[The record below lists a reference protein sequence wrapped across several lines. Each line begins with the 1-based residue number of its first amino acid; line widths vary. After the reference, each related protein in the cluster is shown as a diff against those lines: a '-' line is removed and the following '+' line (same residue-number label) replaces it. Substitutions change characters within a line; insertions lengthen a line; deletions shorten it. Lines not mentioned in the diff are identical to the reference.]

1 MIEYVFCAIRNGRT
15 KGYAFVYLKNASN
28 LDKAIDFIDGRH
40 IRSRQVRAKKQ
51 LGNESTTA
59 AAAEAAPAK

>member
-1 MIEYVFCAIRNGRT
+1 MIDNYTVCRNGRT
-15 KGYAFVYLKNASN
+15 KGYAFVYLKNASD

-51 LGNESTTA
+51 LGDETT